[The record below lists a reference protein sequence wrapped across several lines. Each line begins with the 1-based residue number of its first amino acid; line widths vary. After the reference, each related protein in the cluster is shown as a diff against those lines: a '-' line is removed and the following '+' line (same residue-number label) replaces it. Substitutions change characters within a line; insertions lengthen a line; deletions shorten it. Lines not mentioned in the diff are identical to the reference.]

1 MAWSLKNQ
9 FFLGGNIWTMG
20 EEEGIFA
27 PFAPHAPMLETM
39 IIG

>member
-20 EEEGIFA
+20 EEEGVFD
-27 PFAPHAPMLETM
+27 PFAPHTRMLETM